1 MPNILLSLVLD
12 EPPNANRL
20 PLEEFVLVAT
30 LFSSPPKL
38 KAALLTLAFFVVV
51 AEVVATAVW
60 FLPPKPKGVLAVVVT
75 AVNF

>member
-38 KAALLTLAFFVVV
+38 KAALLTLAFVV
-51 AEVVATAVW
+51 VVATAVW